1 MFSEQIELHG
11 HIIDSLILP
20 KVLDQILS
28 HGGDF
33 KIQEI
38 RIGQQRTDPSYARVE
53 VSGPSPEVVDD
64 LVRRLRLHGAEVIR
78 EAEIQLAP
86 APADGVFPD
95 NFYVT
100 TTQQTFVFVEG
111 QWIEV
116 RPAIMDSGIAV
127 DTKSRTATALKF
139 AEVGKGME
147 FVVGHHG
154 VRVVPHQRAISKA
167 GVFEFMASSVSIE
180 KPKSAVIRE
189 IAAEF
194 RQAKRAGGKILA
206 VSGPA
211 IVHTGAG
218 EHLEK
223 LMEWGFVDLLFA
235 GNALAAHDIEHALF
249 GTSLGVDLREG
260 ALADEGHENH
270 MRAINTIR
278 GAGGIAP
285 AVAKGIL
292 KQGIMYRCIQK
303 NVEFVLAGSIRD
315 DGPLPEVITV
325 VVAAQKTMS
334 AKVEGVTIALMI
346 GTMLHSIAVGNLLPA
361 EVKTICVDINP
372 SVVTKL
378 TDRGTFQAIGLVTD
392 IEPFLRELTEFLGE
406 EKRDSS
412 TLL

>member
-33 KIQEI
+33 KILEI

-53 VSGPSPEVVDD
+53 VSGPSPDVVDD

-100 TTQQTFVFVEG
+100 TNQQTFVCLEG

-206 VSGPA
+206 VGGPA

-260 ALADEGHENH
+260 ALAHEGHENH
-270 MRAINTIR
+270 MRAINAIR
-278 GAGGIAP
+278 GAGGIAA
-285 AVAKGIL
+285 AVADRKSTRLNSSHEWISYAVFCL
-292 KQGIMYRCIQK
+292 KKKKQTIWW
-303 NVEFVLAGSIRD
+303 LLHAIRRS
-315 DGPLPEVITV
+315 E
-325 VVAAQKTMS
+325 
-334 AKVEGVTIALMI
+334 TIA
-346 GTMLHSIAVGNLLPA
+346 
-361 EVKTICVDINP
+361 
-372 SVVTKL
+372 
-378 TDRGTFQAIGLVTD
+378 
-392 IEPFLRELTEFLGE
+392 
-406 EKRDSS
+406 
-412 TLL
+412 